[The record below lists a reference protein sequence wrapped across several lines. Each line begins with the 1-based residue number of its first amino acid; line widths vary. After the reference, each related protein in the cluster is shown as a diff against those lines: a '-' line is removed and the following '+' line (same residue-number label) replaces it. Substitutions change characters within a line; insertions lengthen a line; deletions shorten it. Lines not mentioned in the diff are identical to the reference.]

1 MNKIWTVAWRE
12 FRHTVFTKAFVL
24 GVIVAPLC
32 FSAIV
37 ILAGIFL
44 QPEAKPLVGTIAV
57 ISPDDRLTQPL
68 TESLQPDQTD
78 VLPDL
83 EGLNAGEAADVLLSE
98 VSTSPASQVAVTE
111 LDITVVS
118 MDESQID
125 EIKTGI
131 RDGRYTAL
139 VIVDEQA
146 LDLDGERNQN
156 RVRIYVSPDSP
167 PSHTELLESSSRNA
181 LVEARIS
188 GPGAR
193 PGSGPEADRQAED
206 DNCQTGRRRRREDRD
221 RRSSPLPTDG
231 VHDAGVAHDLHQRQL
246 SADIHHRG
254 EVQSRDGGAPRAA
267 VSPME
272 LMSGKI
278 LGYAMVTVIMVA
290 MFSTVLVAFLVLV
303 SVLDLIT
310 PMQIVLLMI
319 YLVIAY
325 MMIAAIMAGIGSAV
339 SDMRDA
345 QDLLG
350 PVSFAVMIPLFLMT
364 IIAEEPNG
372 TVALV
377 TTYIPPLTPF
387 VMILR
392 ILATEPVNSLEILF
406 SIAWGFIC
414 ALTMIWIAS
423 RIFRVGVLMQGKP
436 PNPIEMLRWIRY
448 RRSCVEPANR
458 PWRRSPASSTTDT
471 SS

>member
-32 FSAIV
+32 FGTIV

-188 GPGAR
+188 GQGLDPDLVQRLTAKPRTTTVRLVEGGDEKTEIGDLRRFLPMAFMMLVWLTTFI
-193 PGSGPEADRQAED
+193 SGNYLLTSTIEEKSNRVMEV
-206 DNCQTGRRRRREDRD
+206 
-221 RRSSPLPTDG
+221 L
-231 VHDAGVAHDLHQRQL
+231 L
-246 SADIHHRG
+246 S
-254 EVQSRDGGAPRAA
+254 A

-345 QDLLG
+345 QTLLG

-448 RRSCVEPANR
+448 R
-458 PWRRSPASSTTDT
+458 
-471 SS
+471 